1 MVQKY
6 TKRNVY
12 DIPSVPR
19 VLEDIDGSSSDD
31 DAYQETEE
39 SYDYAPLQCDACPVL
54 TPLNRNDIEP
64 ILIDARE
71 VIGPAGQNVNWEDF
85 IDDDMIASSSGDAS
99 GDERYSDDEDLSTN
113 DESLLAQTTS

>member
-6 TKRNVY
+6 TNRNVY

-31 DAYQETEE
+31 DAYQETDE
-39 SYDYAPLQCDACPVL
+39 SYDYAPLRCDACLVL

-64 ILIDARE
+64 ILIDAGE
-71 VIGPAGQNVNWEDF
+71 VTSLAGQNVNSTDF
-85 IDDDMIASSSGDAS
+85 IDDGMIVSSSGNAS
-99 GDERYSDDEDLSTN
+99 GDGEYLD
-113 DESLLAQTTS
+113 

>member
-6 TKRNVY
+6 TNRNVY

-39 SYDYAPLQCDACPVL
+39 SYDYAPL
-54 TPLNRNDIEP
+54 
-64 ILIDARE
+64 
-71 VIGPAGQNVNWEDF
+71 
-85 IDDDMIASSSGDAS
+85 
-99 GDERYSDDEDLSTN
+99 
-113 DESLLAQTTS
+113 